1 MLLPRREPYSTTL
14 PAFRK
19 TIYVHSNDVTSDRRC
34 QRSAGRDHLAANGRR
49 RCFHPSLPG
58 FGANSCAQPV
68 DVTRNSSV
76 EVTGYENIQLLAEL
90 RYVYTRRRPPL
101 LAAAASAAV
110 LLLLLR
116 AMGADL

>member
-1 MLLPRREPYSTTL
+1 M
-14 PAFRK
+14 
-19 TIYVHSNDVTSDRRC
+19 
-34 QRSAGRDHLAANGRR
+34 
-49 RCFHPSLPG
+49 
-58 FGANSCAQPV
+58 

-116 AMGADL
+116 AMGAEL